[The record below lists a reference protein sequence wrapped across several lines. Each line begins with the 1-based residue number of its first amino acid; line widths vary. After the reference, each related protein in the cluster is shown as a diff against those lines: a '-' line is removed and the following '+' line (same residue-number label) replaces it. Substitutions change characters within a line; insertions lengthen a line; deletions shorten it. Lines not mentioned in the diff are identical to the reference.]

1 VPVTVRMPSP
11 RAVWPTDCH
20 ASPLRVLEISQI
32 RRRLV
37 LLGRHQEAIGA
48 QEIVFFANHDLR
60 VVLGAIRF
68 GPVRTRIRVAP
79 VSFVHRPGPRQGN

>member
-1 VPVTVRMPSP
+1 MTVRMPSP
-11 RAVWPTDCH
+11 RAVWPTDCR
-20 ASPLRVLEISQI
+20 ASPLRLLEISQI
-32 RRRLV
+32 RWRLV
-37 LLGRHQEAIGA
+37 FLGRHQEAFGA
-48 QEIVFFANHDLR
+48 QEIVLFANDNLR

>member
-11 RAVWPTDCH
+11 RAVWPDCH